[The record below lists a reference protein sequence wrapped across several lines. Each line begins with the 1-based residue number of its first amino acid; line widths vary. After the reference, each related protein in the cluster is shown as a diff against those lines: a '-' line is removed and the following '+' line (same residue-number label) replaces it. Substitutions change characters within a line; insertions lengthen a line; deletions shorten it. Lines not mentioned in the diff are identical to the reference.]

1 MLNNTMGDRGV
12 VKLYAVSTCLHCKA
26 LIEFLELN
34 RVDFSFVNVDELQG
48 AARREMVK
56 EVKMLNKR
64 CTFPTLVVGD
74 KVVVGFKEE
83 EVRETLC
90 I

>member
-1 MLNNTMGDRGV
+1 MMGGRGK

-26 LIEFLELN
+26 LIEFLEQN
-34 RVDFSFVNVDELQG
+34 RIEFSIVNVDELVG
-48 AARREMVK
+48 SERREMVK
-56 EVKMLNKR
+56 EVKELNRR

-74 KVVVGFKEE
+74 QVVVGFKEE
-83 EVRETLC
+83 EVRETLQ

>member
-1 MLNNTMGDRGV
+1 MLNNIMGDRGE

-34 RVDFSFVNVDELQG
+34 QVNFSFVNVDELEG
-48 AARREMVK
+48 SARREMVK
-56 EVKMLNKR
+56 EVKEFNKR

-74 KVVVGFKEE
+74 KVVVGFREE
-83 EVRETLC
+83 EVRVTLR